1 MQRLAGRAAV
11 VTGAADGIGRAVAV
25 AMESVASCSNR
36 RSAWDKILGVNLV
49 SAKAVACRSS
59 TISGKGLQSY
69 RFSSSLALFAKV
81 QSVISATEILS
92 WVFRV
97 A

>member
-1 MQRLAGRAAV
+1 MQRLAGRVAV
-11 VTGAADGIGRAVAV
+11 VTGSIS
-25 AMESVASCSNR
+25 SVLF
-36 RSAWDKILGVNLV
+36 SAQSRGLLFQP
-49 SAKAVACRSS
+49 
-59 TISGKGLQSY
+59 ISVKGLQSY
-69 RFSSSLALFAKV
+69 RFSSSLAFFAKV